1 MDATDQSQRV
11 NAIRRKQKLPNMANR
26 KNNKNQQRGFTLIEV
41 ISVLVII
48 GVVAAVVVSRM
59 MSPSSFGVVSEADIL
74 KGHLRY
80 AQYRA
85 MSHSETWGIQFTT
98 NGYSLVCPSTIT
110 TCKLPNEVDETHT
123 LSSGIKI
130 STGVDTAVHFN
141 EWGNPVNNTTGAL
154 LSDTTISLKDA
165 SITRTFKITQNTG
178 FIE

>member
-1 MDATDQSQRV
+1 
-11 NAIRRKQKLPNMANR
+11 MANR

-41 ISVLVII
+41 IAVLVII

-85 MSHSETWGIQFTT
+85 MSHSETWGISFLKYDKEDRYY
-98 NGYSLVCPSTIT
+98 YSLVCPSTIT
-110 TCKLPNEVDETHT
+110 TCKLPNEDSSSHT
-123 LSSGIKI
+123 FGSGIEI
-130 STGVDTAVHFN
+130 TTGVGTAVYFN
-141 EWGNPVNNTTGAL
+141 EWGNPVDDSGKL
-154 LSDTTISLKDA
+154 LVATDDDETKIVKEIVLSGGSTSRTVTIK
-165 SITRTFKITQNTG
+165 QNTG